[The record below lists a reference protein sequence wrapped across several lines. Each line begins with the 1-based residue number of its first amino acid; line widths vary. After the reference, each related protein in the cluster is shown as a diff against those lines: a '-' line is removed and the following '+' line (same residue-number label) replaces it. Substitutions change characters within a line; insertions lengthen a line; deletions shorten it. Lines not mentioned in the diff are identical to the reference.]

1 MILADFYKDPLFSI
15 IVIILIIVVAVI
27 IDQIKS
33 AVASK
38 AKINSINALANA
50 FKYHGIDSN
59 ISALMDVSKYPS
71 STLTFIAN
79 VYVNNGNF
87 TEAIKI
93 YLTILE
99 KIKNTK
105 EKLDILELLGITYYK
120 AGFMQ
125 RSKNIFIEVLKND
138 PKNIKALSLLMQ
150 SYEILGEYKNA
161 LEVISCLEELD
172 SNIKN
177 AKAYIQILMLIND
190 SMMGLNEREEKILEI
205 NKKNEFTNK
214 IVLNYLK
221 TYNIDAF
228 WDLLIEKQN
237 IREYID
243 LLWIIENP
251 PLEKIKNNKGI
262 CDIYRAKEMIND
274 DIKCDVFEL
283 EALRVINKY
292 SNIKANLIFKYRCSS
307 CYGIYPF
314 ESSRCPSCNE
324 LVNMNLVME
333 IIKDD
338 NEKNYSLL

>member
-15 IVIILIIVVAVI
+15 IVIILIIVIAVI
-27 IDQIKS
+27 IDQIKN
-33 AVASK
+33 AFASK
-38 AKINSINALANA
+38 AKINSINALTNA
-50 FKYHGIDSN
+50 FKYHGIDNN
-59 ISALMDVSKYPS
+59 ISVLMDVSKYPS
-71 STLTFIAN
+71 STLVFIAN

-87 TEAIKI
+87 DEAIKI
-93 YLTILE
+93 YLTMLE
-99 KIKNTK
+99 KIKDTK

-150 SYEILGEYKNA
+150 AYEVLGEYKNA

-172 SNIKN
+172 SNINN
-177 AKAYIQILMLIND
+177 ARAYMQILMIIND
-190 SMMGLNEREEKILEI
+190 SMMGLNEREQKILEI
-205 NKKNEFTNK
+205 NSKNDFTNK

-237 IREYID
+237 IKEYID

-251 PLEKIKNNKGI
+251 PLEKIKNNKGL
-262 CDIYRAKEMIND
+262 CDIYRAREMIND
-274 DIKCDVFEL
+274 NEKCDIFEL
-283 EALRVINKY
+283 EAIRVINKF
-292 SNIKANLIFKYRCSS
+292 SDRKANLIFKYRCSS
-307 CYGIYPF
+307 CHGIYPF